1 LTVSSRIGYVLDEV
15 VKNDGPPVT
24 SCHGHEQR
32 ERHSDLERMGAMRP
46 MDGKTALVTGA
57 SSGIGRAIAQRF
69 ADDGARV
76 YLTGRRKDELE
87 AAAEDI
93 GPDAVAVPGDVSQAD
108 DLDRI
113 MDVIRSDGRR
123 LDVVVANAGLGDG
136 ARLQDVT
143 EEQFDHVFGV
153 NTKGSLLTVQK
164 SLPLLAAPASVIL
177 LASSTIHQGTD
188 RMGVYAAS
196 KAAVRSLGRTWAAE
210 LAPRGVRVNVI
221 TPGPIATPAIDRV
234 AARLGKS
241 SENLH
246 AVMSSHIPLGR
257 MGRPEEV
264 AALAAFLAGPESS
277 FITGSEHFVDGGQ
290 VQV

>member
-1 LTVSSRIGYVLDEV
+1 
-15 VKNDGPPVT
+15 
-24 SCHGHEQR
+24 
-32 ERHSDLERMGAMRP
+32 MRP

-76 YLTGRRKDELE
+76 YLTGRRKDELQ
-87 AAAEDI
+87 AAAQDI
-93 GPDAVAVPGDVSQAD
+93 GPAAVAVPCDVSQAA
-108 DLDRI
+108 DLDHV
-113 MDVIRSDGRR
+113 MDVIRGDERR
-123 LDVVVANAGLGDG
+123 LDTVVANAGLGDG
-136 ARLQDVT
+136 SLLQDAT
-143 EEQFDHVFGV
+143 EEQFDLVFGV

-164 SLPLLAAPASVIL
+164 ALPLLARPASVIL
-177 LASSTIHQGTD
+177 LASTTIHQGTA
-188 RMGVYAAS
+188 RMGLYAAS

-221 TPGPIATPAIDRV
+221 TPGPTATPAIEHL
-234 AARLGKS
+234 AEKLGQRTEDFHTVLAS
-241 SENLH
+241 QL
-246 AVMSSHIPLGR
+246 PLQR

-277 FITGSEHFVDGGQ
+277 FITGAELFVDGGQ

>member
-1 LTVSSRIGYVLDEV
+1 
-15 VKNDGPPVT
+15 
-24 SCHGHEQR
+24 
-32 ERHSDLERMGAMRP
+32 

-76 YLTGRRKDELE
+76 YLTGRREDELD
-87 AAAEDI
+87 AAAREI
-93 GPDAVAVPGDVSQAD
+93 GPAAVAVPCDVSKAAD
-108 DLDRI
+108 LERV
-113 MDVIRSDGRR
+113 MDVIRGDGRQ

-136 ARLQDVT
+136 SRLQDVT
-143 EEQFDHVFGV
+143 EEQFDYVFGV
-153 NTKGSLLTVQK
+153 NTKGSLMTVQK
-164 SLPLLAAPASVIL
+164 SLPLLATPASVIL

-234 AARLGKS
+234 AARLGQSPEDFHTVLS
-241 SENLH
+241 SGL
-246 AVMSSHIPLGR
+246 PLQR
-257 MGRPEEV
+257 VGRPEEV

-277 FITGSEHFVDGGQ
+277 FSTGAEFFVDGGQ
-290 VQV
+290 VQA

>member
-1 LTVSSRIGYVLDEV
+1 
-15 VKNDGPPVT
+15 
-24 SCHGHEQR
+24 
-32 ERHSDLERMGAMRP
+32 

-113 MDVIRSDGRR
+113 MDVIRADGRQ

-164 SLPLLAAPASVIL
+164 SLPLLAERASVIL
-177 LASSTIHQGTD
+177 LASSTIHQGAD

-234 AARLGKS
+234 AARLGRS
-241 SENLH
+241 SEDLH
-246 AVMSSHIPLGR
+246 AVMSSQIPLGR

>member
-1 LTVSSRIGYVLDEV
+1 MS
-15 VKNDGPPVT
+15 
-24 SCHGHEQR
+24 
-32 ERHSDLERMGAMRP
+32 P

-57 SSGIGRAIAQRF
+57 SSGIGWAIAKRF

-76 YLTGRRKDELE
+76 YVLGRREDELE
-87 AAAEDI
+87 AAAKDI
-93 GPDAVAVPGDVSQAD
+93 GPNVIPVPADVSRAA
-108 DLDRI
+108 DLDRA
-113 MDVIRSDGRR
+113 MDVIRGDGRQ

-136 ARLQDVT
+136 ATLTDVT

-164 SLPLLAAPASVIL
+164 SLPLLAESASVIL
-177 LASSTIHQGTD
+177 LGSTTIHQGVD

-221 TPGPIATPAIDRV
+221 TPGPIATPAIEGL
-234 AARLGKS
+234 AEGLGLS
-241 SENLH
+241 TQEFHGALSASL
-246 AVMSSHIPLGR
+246 PLRR

-277 FITGSEHFVDGGQ
+277 FITGAEHFVDGGQ

>member
-1 LTVSSRIGYVLDEV
+1 MS
-15 VKNDGPPVT
+15 
-24 SCHGHEQR
+24 
-32 ERHSDLERMGAMRP
+32 P

-57 SSGIGRAIAQRF
+57 SAGIGQAIAQRF

-76 YLTGRRKDELE
+76 YITGRRADELE
-87 AAAEDI
+87 AAAKDM
-93 GPDAVAVPGDVSQAD
+93 GPNVLPVQSDVSRAA
-108 DLDRI
+108 DLDRV
-113 MDVIRSDGRR
+113 MDVIRGDGRR

-136 ARLQDVT
+136 ASLTDVT

-164 SLPLLAAPASVIL
+164 ALPLLADAASVIL
-177 LASSTIHQGTD
+177 LGSTTIHQGVD

-221 TPGPIATPAIDRV
+221 TPGPIATPAIEGLATRFGQSTEDLHSAL
-234 AARLGKS
+234 AAQ
-241 SENLH
+241 
-246 AVMSSHIPLGR
+246 VPLRR

-277 FITGSEHFVDGGQ
+277 FITGAEHFVDGGQ

>member
-1 LTVSSRIGYVLDEV
+1 
-15 VKNDGPPVT
+15 
-24 SCHGHEQR
+24 
-32 ERHSDLERMGAMRP
+32 

-76 YLTGRRKDELE
+76 YLTGRRKNELD
-87 AAAEDI
+87 AAALEI
-93 GPDAVAVPGDVSQAD
+93 GPDAVAVPCDVSQAA
-108 DLDRI
+108 DLDRV
-113 MDVIRSDGRR
+113 MDVIREDGRR
-123 LDVVVANAGLGDG
+123 LDTVVANAGLGDG
-136 ARLQDVT
+136 SRLQDVA
-143 EEQFDHVFGV
+143 EEQFDFVFGV

-164 SLPLLAAPASVIL
+164 SLPLLAQPASVIL
-177 LASSTIHQGTD
+177 LASSTIHQGAD

-234 AARLGKS
+234 ADRLGLSRKDFHTVLS
-241 SENLH
+241 SRL
-246 AVMSSHIPLGR
+246 PLQR
-257 MGRPEEV
+257 MGRPDEV

-277 FITGSEHFVDGGQ
+277 FITGAEHFVDGGQ

>member
-1 LTVSSRIGYVLDEV
+1 MSPL
-15 VKNDGPPVT
+15 
-24 SCHGHEQR
+24 
-32 ERHSDLERMGAMRP
+32 
-46 MDGKTALVTGA
+46 DGKTALVTGA
-57 SSGIGRAIAQRF
+57 STGIGRAIAQRF

-76 YLTGRRKDELE
+76 YITGRRADELE
-87 AAAEDI
+87 AAAKDM
-93 GPDAVAVPGDVSQAD
+93 GPNAVPVQSDVSRAAD
-108 DLDRI
+108 IDRV
-113 MDVIRSDGRR
+113 MDVIRGDGRR

-136 ARLQDVT
+136 SSLTDVT

-164 SLPLLAAPASVIL
+164 ALPLLAEPASVIL
-177 LASSTIHQGTD
+177 LGSTTIHQGVD

-221 TPGPIATPAIDRV
+221 TPGPIATPALEGLATRFGQTTEDFHTALASQV
-234 AARLGKS
+234 
-241 SENLH
+241 
-246 AVMSSHIPLGR
+246 PLQR

-277 FITGSEHFVDGGQ
+277 FITGAEHFVDGGQ

>member
-1 LTVSSRIGYVLDEV
+1 MGYVLDQA
-15 VKNDGPPVT
+15 VKNY
-24 SCHGHEQR
+24 
-32 ERHSDLERMGAMRP
+32 ERTDVMSPL
-46 MDGKTALVTGA
+46 DGKTALVTGA
-57 SSGIGRAIAQRF
+57 STGIGRAIAQRF

-76 YLTGRRKDELE
+76 YITGRRADELE
-87 AAAEDI
+87 AAAKDM
-93 GPDAVAVPGDVSQAD
+93 GPNAVPVQSDVSRAAD
-108 DLDRI
+108 IDRV
-113 MDVIRSDGRR
+113 MDVIRGDGRR

-136 ARLQDVT
+136 SSLTDVT

-164 SLPLLAAPASVIL
+164 ALPLLAEPASVIL
-177 LASSTIHQGTD
+177 LGSTTIHQGVD

-221 TPGPIATPAIDRV
+221 TPGPIATPALEGLATRFGQTTEDFHTALASQV
-234 AARLGKS
+234 
-241 SENLH
+241 
-246 AVMSSHIPLGR
+246 PLQR

-277 FITGSEHFVDGGQ
+277 FITGAEHFVDGGQ

>member
-1 LTVSSRIGYVLDEV
+1 
-15 VKNDGPPVT
+15 
-24 SCHGHEQR
+24 
-32 ERHSDLERMGAMRP
+32 MRP

-76 YLTGRRKDELE
+76 YVTGRRKDEL
-87 AAAEDI
+87 AAAAADI
-93 GPDAVAVPGDVSQAD
+93 GPGAVAVPADVSRIGDVD
-108 DLDRI
+108 HV
-113 MDVIRSDGRR
+113 MDVVREDGRR
-123 LDVVVANAGLGDG
+123 LDIVVANAGLGDG
-136 ARLQDVT
+136 ERLQDVT

-164 SLPLLAAPASVIL
+164 ALPLLADPASVIL
-177 LASSTIHQGTD
+177 LGSTTIHVGND

-221 TPGPIATPAIDRV
+221 TPGPIATPAI
-234 AARLGKS
+234 
-241 SENLH
+241 ENLAALFGQSTEDFH
-246 AVMSSHIPLGR
+246 KVLAAPLPLRR

-277 FITGSEHFVDGGQ
+277 FITGAEHFVDGGQ

>member
-1 LTVSSRIGYVLDEV
+1 
-15 VKNDGPPVT
+15 
-24 SCHGHEQR
+24 
-32 ERHSDLERMGAMRP
+32 MRP

-76 YLTGRRKDELE
+76 YITGRRTAELE
-87 AAAEDI
+87 TAAKEI
-93 GPDAVAVPGDVSQAD
+93 GPAAVAVPCDVSQAA
-108 DLDRI
+108 DLDR
-113 MDVIRSDGRR
+113 VTGAIRADGRQ

-136 ARLQDVT
+136 SLLAEVT
-143 EEQFDHVFGV
+143 EEQFDYVFGV
-153 NTKGSLLTVQK
+153 NAKGSLLTVQK
-164 SLPLLAAPASVIL
+164 SLPLLARPASVIL
-177 LASSTIHQGTD
+177 LGSTTIHQGTPG
-188 RMGVYAAS
+188 MGLYAAS

-221 TPGPIATPAIDRV
+221 TPGPTATAGIEGL
-234 AARLGKS
+234 ASKLGQS
-241 SENLH
+241 TQDLH
-246 AVMSSHIPLGR
+246 AALASQLPLQR

-277 FITGSEHFVDGGQ
+277 FITGAEHFVDGGQ

>member
-1 LTVSSRIGYVLDEV
+1 
-15 VKNDGPPVT
+15 
-24 SCHGHEQR
+24 
-32 ERHSDLERMGAMRP
+32 MRP

-69 ADDGARV
+69 AEDGARV

-93 GPDAVAVPGDVSQAD
+93 SPAAVAVPCDVSRAA
-108 DLDRI
+108 DLDHV
-113 MDVIRSDGRR
+113 MDVIRGDGRR

-136 ARLQDVT
+136 SRLQDVT
-143 EEQFDHVFGV
+143 EEQIDYVFGV

-177 LASSTIHQGTD
+177 LASSTIHQGAD

-221 TPGPIATPAIDRV
+221 TPGPIATPAIDRL
-234 AARLGKS
+234 AARLGQSTEDFHKLMAS
-241 SENLH
+241 
-246 AVMSSHIPLGR
+246 PLPLQR

-277 FITGSEHFVDGGQ
+277 FITGAEYFVDGGQ

>member
-1 LTVSSRIGYVLDEV
+1 MSSTNAMVISKGLGAVL
-15 VKNDGPPVT
+15 
-24 SCHGHEQR
+24 
-32 ERHSDLERMGAMRP
+32 P

-57 SSGIGRAIAQRF
+57 SSGIGWAIAKRF

-76 YLTGRRKDELE
+76 YLTGRRTDELE
-87 AAAEDI
+87 AAAKDM
-93 GPDAVAVPGDVSQAD
+93 GPNAVPVPSDVSRAA
-108 DLDRI
+108 DLDRV
-113 MDVIRSDGRR
+113 MDVIRGDGRQ

-136 ARLQDVT
+136 ARLADVT

-164 SLPLLAAPASVIL
+164 SLPLLTDAASVIL
-177 LASSTIHQGTD
+177 LASSSMHQGGD

-234 AARLGKS
+234 AAGSAWVPKTSTACWPRTSHWGAWAAPRKS
-241 SENLH
+241 RRWPPSWPGRR
-246 AVMSSHIPLGR
+246 APSSPAPSTSSTAERSRSDRPRCRPPRPRGGR
-257 MGRPEEV
+257 HRETSKGTAP
-264 AALAAFLAGPESS
+264 
-277 FITGSEHFVDGGQ
+277 
-290 VQV
+290 

>member
-1 LTVSSRIGYVLDEV
+1 M
-15 VKNDGPPVT
+15 PP
-24 SCHGHEQR
+24 
-32 ERHSDLERMGAMRP
+32 MN
-46 MDGKTALVTGA
+46 GKTALVTGA

-87 AAAEDI
+87 AAAEAI
-93 GPDAVAVPGDVSQAD
+93 GPNAVAVPADVSHAA
-108 DLDRI
+108 DLDRV
-113 MDVIRSDGRR
+113 MDVIRADGHR
-123 LDVVVANAGLGDG
+123 LDAVVANAGLGDG

-143 EEQFDHVFGV
+143 EEQFDFVFGV

-164 SLPLLAAPASVIL
+164 SLPLLTEPASVIL
-177 LASSTIHQGTD
+177 LASSTIHQGAD

-210 LAPRGVRVNVI
+210 LAPRGIRVNVI
-221 TPGPIATPAIDRV
+221 TPGPIATPAIDRI
-234 AARLGKS
+234 ADRLGQS
-241 SENLH
+241 TQDFHGVLAAN
-246 AVMSSHIPLGR
+246 IPLRR

-277 FITGSEHFVDGGQ
+277 FITGAEHFVDGGQ
-290 VQV
+290 IQV

>member
-1 LTVSSRIGYVLDEV
+1 LTASSRIDYVLDEA
-15 VKNDGPPVT
+15 VKKNRPSVPSRSGY
-24 SCHGHEQR
+24 EQR
-32 ERHSDLERMGAMRP
+32 KRHSHLERMGAMRP

-57 SSGIGRAIAQRF
+57 SSGIGRAIARRF

-87 AAAEDI
+87 AAAKDI
-93 GPDAVAVPGDVSQAD
+93 GPDAVAVQCDVSQAA
-108 DLDRI
+108 DLDRL
-113 MDVIRSDGRR
+113 MDVIRGDGRQ
-123 LDVVVANAGLGDG
+123 LDAVVANAGLGDG
-136 ARLQDVT
+136 SLLQDVT
-143 EEQFDHVFGV
+143 EEQIDFVFGV

-164 SLPLLAAPASVIL
+164 SLPLLAQPASVIL
-177 LASSTIHQGTD
+177 LGSTTIHQGAA

-221 TPGPIATPAIDRV
+221 TPGPIATPAIDRL
-234 AARLGKS
+234 AARLGHS
-241 SENLH
+241 SEDFHKVLS
-246 AVMSSHIPLGR
+246 AQLPLQR

-277 FITGSEHFVDGGQ
+277 FITGAEHFADGGQ
-290 VQV
+290 IQV

>member
-1 LTVSSRIGYVLDEV
+1 ML
-15 VKNDGPPVT
+15 
-24 SCHGHEQR
+24 
-32 ERHSDLERMGAMRP
+32 P
-46 MDGKTALVTGA
+46 MNGKTALVTGA

-87 AAAEDI
+87 AAAEAI
-93 GPDAVAVPGDVSQAD
+93 GPDAVAVPADVSRAA
-108 DLDRI
+108 DLDRV
-113 MDVIRSDGRR
+113 MDVIRADGHR
-123 LDVVVANAGLGDG
+123 LDAVVANAGLGDG

-143 EEQFDHVFGV
+143 DEQFDFVFGV

-164 SLPLLAAPASVIL
+164 SLPLLAEPASVIL
-177 LASSTIHQGTD
+177 LASSTIHQGAD

-210 LAPRGVRVNVI
+210 LAPRGIRVNVI
-221 TPGPIATPAIDRV
+221 TPGPIATPAIDRI
-234 AARLGKS
+234 AGRLGQS
-241 SENLH
+241 TQDFHGALAAN
-246 AVMSSHIPLGR
+246 IPLRR

-277 FITGSEHFVDGGQ
+277 FVTGAEHFVDGGL

>member
-1 LTVSSRIGYVLDEV
+1 
-15 VKNDGPPVT
+15 
-24 SCHGHEQR
+24 
-32 ERHSDLERMGAMRP
+32 

-76 YLTGRRKDELE
+76 YLTGRRKDELQ
-87 AAAEDI
+87 AAAEEV
-93 GPDAVAVPGDVSQAD
+93 GPDAVAVPCDVSQGA
-108 DLDRI
+108 DLDQV
-113 MDVIRSDGRR
+113 MDVIRGDGRQ
-123 LDVVVANAGLGDG
+123 LDAVVANAGLGDG
-136 ARLQDVT
+136 SLLQNVT
-143 EEQFDHVFGV
+143 EEQFDFVFGV

-164 SLPLLAAPASVIL
+164 SLPLLAQSASVIL
-177 LASSTIHQGTD
+177 LASSAIHRGTA

-234 AARLGKS
+234 ADRIGQS
-241 SENLH
+241 SEDFH
-246 AVMSSHIPLGR
+246 AALAAQLPLQR

-277 FITGSEHFVDGGQ
+277 FITGAEHFVDGGQ
-290 VQV
+290 VQA